1 MSDPGEEDAPKIGGR
16 YAGYVT
22 AVLVV
27 VYVFNFIDRQIVT
40 ILAEEIKA
48 DIGISDAQIGFLYG
62 TAFAVFYAIFG
73 IPLGKLAD
81 TWTRKNLI
89 AIGIGFWS
97 LMTALSGT
105 ARSFASLAT
114 FRVGVG
120 IGEASATPAA
130 FSMLSDYF
138 PPALRATVLAIY
150 SSGIYIGA
158 GIGIFLGGWIV
169 GAWDAAYPDTALAPF
184 GLKGWQAAYV
194 AVGLPGVLIAIWV
207 ATLREPVRGAS
218 EGLVAPVH
226 PHPFRATFR
235 ELMAV
240 MPPFTLWT
248 LAREKATSGVL
259 VRNLVGAAAIALVA
273 WGLIELTGDP
283 EQWIALGIGTYAAF
297 SWVQALGLRDPAAF
311 AMMFKSRAF
320 IYAAVGFPTISLV
333 AYAFAAW
340 APPYFIRV
348 HGISATEAGVVLG
361 SSFAL
366 GGWLGVTLGGIV
378 ADRLKPRTGN
388 ARVYV
393 GLFSVVFSM
402 PTALGL
408 LLTDHLITAYVFNFA
423 VSVFSSCWIGAA
435 ASTVNDLV
443 MPRMRAVASAFYVL
457 MATVGLAIGPYGVG
471 QVSDVLTASGMAA
484 GESLRLSL
492 LLSLSFLAVPGV
504 LLVLLLRHLVPAE
517 ASRIERARA
526 AGEPIPEEVWK
537 PAPQNGTVP
546 C

>member
-1 MSDPGEEDAPKIGGR
+1 MSDPGNGNAPKVGGR

-22 AVLVV
+22 VVLVI

-114 FRVGVG
+114 YRVGVG

-158 GIGIFLGGWIV
+158 GIGIFLGGWVV
-169 GAWDAAYPDTALAPF
+169 GQWEATYPDAALAPF
-184 GLKGWQAAYV
+184 GLKGWQAAYLV
-194 AVGLPGVLIAIWV
+194 VGVPGVLMAIWV

-218 EGLVAPVH
+218 EGLVAPEH
-226 PHPFRATFR
+226 PHPFKATFR

-240 MPPFTLWT
+240 LPPFTLWT
-248 LAREKATSGVL
+248 LAREKADPRVFIQ
-259 VRNLVGAAAIALVA
+259 NLAGAVAIALAA
-273 WGLIELTGDP
+273 WGLIELTADP

-297 SWVQALGLRDPAAF
+297 SWIQTLGLRDAPTF

-333 AYAFAAW
+333 SYAFGGW

-348 HGISATEAGVVLG
+348 YGISVPEAGLVLG
-361 SSFAL
+361 LSFAL
-366 GGWLGVTLGGIV
+366 GGWLGITLGGIV
-378 ADRLKPRTGN
+378 SDRLKPRTGN

-393 GLFSVVFSM
+393 GLFSVVASV

-408 LLTDHLITAYVFNFA
+408 LLTDHLITAYVLNFV
-423 VSVFSSCWIGAA
+423 VSVVASCWIGAA

-443 MPRMRAVASAFYVL
+443 MPRMRAIASAFYVL
-457 MATVGLAIGPYGVG
+457 MATVGLALGPYAVG
-471 QVSDVLTASGMAA
+471 EVSDVLTRSGMAP
-484 GESLRLSL
+484 GEALRSSL
-492 LLSLSFLAVPGV
+492 LLSLSFLAIPGV
-504 LLVLLLRHLVPAE
+504 LLVLLLPQLIPAE

-526 AGEPIPEEVWK
+526 AGEPIPQDH
-537 PAPQNGTVP
+537 A
-546 C
+546 